1 MDRRRRPASYAW
13 PSGDPTQDCV
23 CADHTLSA
31 RPTVAPCRPGWR
43 VGLARVERVS
53 DPTPS
58 AQGLAQP
65 LSTAAAELLGLL
77 AYAELTAFERLAED
91 ASHSP
96 ELADRIQLAGL
107 AATQIDH
114 FRMLCDRLD
123 VAGIEPMAA
132 MAQFRTAFDDFH
144 AHTAPR
150 DWLEGLIKAY
160 VGDGLAADFYREV
173 AEGAEPEIAELVR
186 TVSDDQAYRELA
198 VGRITEALRADPA
211 VAGRLALW
219 ARRLVGE
226 ALSQAQRVASDHD
239 ALAELLTGSTDR
251 PGRDLAELSA
261 MFTRLVTRHNERMRT
276 VGLQT

>member
-1 MDRRRRPASYAW
+1 M
-13 PSGDPTQDCV
+13 
-23 CADHTLSA
+23 
-31 RPTVAPCRPGWR
+31 
-43 VGLARVERVS
+43 S
-53 DPTPS
+53 DPTP
-58 AQGLAQP
+58 QTDGVTEP
-65 LSTAAAELLGLL
+65 LSPAAAELVGLL

-91 ASHSP
+91 ASQSP

-114 FRMLCDRLD
+114 FRMLYDRLAA
-123 VAGIEPMAA
+123 AGVDPMAA
-132 MAQFRTAFDDFH
+132 MQQFRAAFDDFH

-150 DWLEGLIKAY
+150 DWLESLVKAY

-173 AEGAEPEIAELVR
+173 ADGAEPGVADLVR
-186 TVSDDQAYRELA
+186 TVSDDQLYRDLA
-198 VGRITEALRADPA
+198 VSRLTAAIQADPA

-226 ALSQAQRVASDHD
+226 ALSQAQRVASDHE

-276 VGLQT
+276 VGLRT